1 MKLRSRLTGTVL
13 IGTLTMFGLAACG
26 SDDSKDDSGNK
37 DSSSETTE
45 DSGSDDSSDG
55 DGDKPSKE
63 EVVEGYTAF
72 VAEIAGGQLPEGS
85 LDGMVTCIIDGVYDD
100 ISAESL
106 QALAD
111 GNAAG
116 VAPEDGQTLTEATT
130 TCLQESTGQ

>member
-26 SDDSKDDSGNK
+26 SDDSKDDSGDN
-37 DSSSETTE
+37 DTSSETTE
-45 DSGSDDSSDG
+45 DSGSDDSSEG

-63 EVVEGYTAF
+63 EVIDGYTAF
-72 VAEIAGGQLPEGS
+72 VADIAGGQLPEGT
-85 LDGMVTCIIDGVYDD
+85 LDGMVTCIVDGVYDEM
-100 ISAESL
+100 SADSL

-116 VAPEDGQTLTEATT
+116 VAPEDGTILTTATT